1 MKIKSEEVLYTIVE
15 RALTEAEAPM
25 TCADLMEIPEV
36 RDAARKRFGSDV
48 QLATN
53 KLSDMLG
60 FMWRRQVLD
69 RYTAP
74 PSRSLARYAYKIAKP
89 QVVSE
94 APLPSPVPLT
104 TKQGFTISEQNGDV
118 LIHFSSF
125 TIRVTPR

>member
-1 MKIKSEEVLYTIVE
+1 MKIKSDEVLYTIVE
-15 RALTEAEAPM
+15 KTLTEADAPM

-36 RDAARKRFGSDV
+36 RNAARKRFGSDV

-74 PSRSLARYAYKIAKP
+74 PSRSMARYAYKIAKP
-89 QVVSE
+89 QAVSE
-94 APLPSPVPLT
+94 APIPSPVPLT
-104 TKQGFTISEQNGDV
+104 TKQRFTITEQDGDV
-118 LIHFSSF
+118 LIHFPSF